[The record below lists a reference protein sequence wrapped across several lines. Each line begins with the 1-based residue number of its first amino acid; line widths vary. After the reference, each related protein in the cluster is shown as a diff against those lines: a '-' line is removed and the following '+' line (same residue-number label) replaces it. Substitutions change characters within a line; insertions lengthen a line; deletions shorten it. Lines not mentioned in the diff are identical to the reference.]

1 MTMHL
6 PIKSF
11 GKLPLLGL
19 LILAASCQDITEN
32 ADDLNLVET
41 YEIQEVPD
49 FIPPATV
56 SLKNYLS
63 KMSGSSFSNSSLEAS
78 SLTPSI
84 DVTLLPEE
92 SHMEKLTGTIS
103 GAPSVADLMFIMDLT
118 GSMGGE
124 LNNAKNNSINIMNS
138 IRSIIP
144 NTNFGLISHM
154 DYLGYISGCGYGNTY
169 GGVGDYPYRLD
180 VNISSDINS
189 VATGLNNLSLGW
201 GSDGPESF
209 SRAIWELS
217 NDTNIKWRSGAKKIS
232 IFWLDDIPHDC
243 NVFSLLGIAGS
254 TGPDP
259 GRDGIAGTA
268 DDIVFLD
275 ALNQMKENNISLITL
290 YSNDV
295 PRNLNLWKAAS
306 ELTGGAAY
314 QINSNGTIPGDLDLA
329 EFITDLISENLNTIN
344 TLSVTSCDPD
354 YSSWITGLSPASH
367 TNITLDAPVSKEF
380 DITITPPAGTAP
392 GVYNFDLCLVGDG
405 AEYAKTSVQVTV
417 PDETF
422 SDMVY
427 FDIHP
432 GSCPNP
438 INPNRR
444 GVIPTAILGT
454 SSLDVSDIDV
464 STIRLI
470 GVAPTAHAYEDVATP
485 YISTGDPLNS
495 RDCHTLRSD
504 GFNDLTIKFDA
515 QSVIRALGAVS
526 RGEVLRLKITGNLK
540 DGTAF
545 EAEDV
550 IIIA

>member
-1 MTMHL
+1 MH
-6 PIKSF
+6 IKRKMIQKLSF
-11 GKLPLLGL
+11 IGL
-19 LILAASCQDITEN
+19 LLLAISCQDITEN
-32 ADDLNLVET
+32 ADDLNIVET
-41 YEIQEVPD
+41 YEIQDVPD

-56 SLKNYLS
+56 SLKTYLS
-63 KMSGSSFSNSSLEAS
+63 KMSGSTFANSSLEAS
-78 SLTPSI
+78 SLSPTI
-84 DVTLLPEE
+84 DVTLMPEE

-118 GSMGGE
+118 GSMAGE

-138 IRSIIP
+138 VRSVIP

-154 DYLGYISGCGYGNTY
+154 DYPGAFSGCGYSATY
-169 GGVGDYPYRLD
+169 GVSTDYPYRLD
-180 VNISSDINS
+180 VNITSNIDNVS
-189 VATGLNNLSLGW
+189 TGLNSLTL
-201 GSDGPESF
+201 GSGFDFPESY

-217 NDTNIKWRSGAKKIS
+217 NDTNIQWRSGSKKIS
-232 IFWLDDIPHDC
+232 IIWLDALPHDC
-243 NVFSLLGIAGS
+243 NVYSLIGS
-254 TGPDP
+254 NLSYGPDP

-268 DDIVFLD
+268 DDIVFVE
-275 ALNQMKENNISLITL
+275 ALNQMNENNISLITL
-290 YSNDV
+290 YSGVN
-295 PRNLNLWKAAS
+295 NTHLNLWKAAS

-314 QINSNGTIPGDLDLA
+314 QINTDGTIPGDLDLA
-329 EFITDLISENLNTIN
+329 EFITDLIVENLNTIN
-344 TLSVTSCDPD
+344 TLRVTSCDPD

-367 TNITLDAPVSKEF
+367 TNITLDGPVSKDF

-392 GVYNFDLCLVGDG
+392 GVYNFDLCLIGDG
-405 AEYAKTSVQVTV
+405 AEYARTSVKVTV
-417 PDETF
+417 PDETI
-422 SDMVY
+422 SDVVY

-454 SSLDVSDIDV
+454 SSFDVADIDV
-464 STIRLI
+464 SSIRLV
-470 GVAPTAHAYEDVATP
+470 GVAPTAHAYEDVSTP
-485 YISTGDPLNS
+485 YISSGDDLLNS

-504 GFNDLTIKFDA
+504 GFKDLTIKFDA

-526 RGEVLRLKITGNLK
+526 RGDVLRLKVTGNLK

-550 IIIA
+550 IIIV